1 MNITKFESLNIMKID
16 GVDYMLMTQ
25 ANLSRI
31 VNNRDELGYAL
42 ITAYRSEIYKDKN
55 GDYSLAEKDGYK
67 LITNPREIEQVNEV
81 NTKNLKLDIKNKK
94 YTYMEVFGGYVQ
106 EGRPET
112 LWEKAFIVFP
122 LIPTLSINKETA
134 DFNKFSNDVIGWTQ
148 NDDNGFNQDFALVRF
163 PNKNPKLFGKDRK
176 PINNK
181 GITGTTLYDVL
192 YEYFTALKDFDKDK
206 SKKFTFTNEL
216 YIREFPAT
224 INEHRRRSMG
234 GELVRFEFYP

>member
-1 MNITKFESLNIMKID
+1 MNIIKFEWSDVMEID
-16 GVDYMLMTQ
+16 GVRYMLMTQ

-31 VNNRDELGYAL
+31 VYNYDELGYAL

-55 GDYSLAEKDGYK
+55 GNYSLAEKDGYK

-81 NTKNLKLDIKNKK
+81 NTRNLYLDIRNKK

-106 EGRPET
+106 EGRPKT

-122 LIPTLSINKETA
+122 LIPTLTTNKEIA
-134 DFNKFSNDVIGWTQ
+134 DFNKFFNDVIGWTQ

-163 PNKNPKLFGKDRK
+163 PNKNPKLFGKDKK

-192 YEYFTALKDFDKDK
+192 YEYFKVLKDFDKDK
-206 SKKFTFTNEL
+206 SQKFTFTNEL
-216 YIREFPAT
+216 YIREFPGCLSGLYC
-224 INEHRRRSMG
+224 RSLM
-234 GELVRFEFYP
+234 GELTRFRN